1 MQPVSCCS
9 PTWPYYGCNVYE
21 LARLEAHSALP
32 EPSLTSCVEEPYSDT
47 ASASRLNDLRG
58 LLDRLRTFSPAELE
72 LAWWMSQLEG
82 HNVRY
87 AADTSGLMYLNAAV
101 LSGQTARQLRL
112 NTPYR
117 PTGEVDQVGPMERAR
132 FDRTV

>member
-1 MQPVSCCS
+1 MNSISCCS
-9 PTWPYYGCNVYE
+9 QIWPYYGCNVYE
-21 LARLEAHSALP
+21 LARLEARSSLP
-32 EPSLTSCVEEPYSDT
+32 EPSLTGGVDAAYDNT
-47 ASASRLNDLRG
+47 TSANRLNDLRS

-72 LAWWMSQLEG
+72 LAWWMSQLDG
-82 HNVRY
+82 HNARY

-101 LSGQTARQLRL
+101 LSGQAARQLRL

-117 PTGEVDQVGPMERAR
+117 PTYEVDQVGPLERAR